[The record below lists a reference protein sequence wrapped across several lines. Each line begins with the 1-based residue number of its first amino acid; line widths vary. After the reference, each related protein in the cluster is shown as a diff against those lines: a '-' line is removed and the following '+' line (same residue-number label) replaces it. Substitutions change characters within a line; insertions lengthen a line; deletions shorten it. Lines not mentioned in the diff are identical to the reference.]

1 MPTIPHP
8 HRVRGRPYNPRM
20 SHLRR
25 PLPSLAR
32 ACLLFLAALAL
43 LCWLGPWLSAFDPHR
58 PDWEALSVAPG
69 VGGHWFGTDAI
80 GRDVFARTLAG
91 GRLSLTIGL
100 LASLVALGIGL
111 TLGAGAGLAGG
122 WAERAMLRVLDLFSA
137 LPFLLVVI
145 LLLTLF
151 ERSLT
156 LLLFAVGGY
165 VWIDL
170 ARVMRAEAARLRE
183 TPFMLAA
190 VAMGARFDQRLRW
203 HALPNLMPLAMVYL
217 GLILPQAI
225 LVESFL
231 GFLGLS
237 VDEPSASW
245 GSLLAEGVQELDSA
259 PWVLLFPAGFL
270 VATLAA
276 FQFLG
281 DALRDWL
288 DVRGATQAAPDEA
301 SANED
306 ASDVNDASAAS
317 DALSPAQAAHPG
329 STGA

>member
-1 MPTIPHP
+1 M
-8 HRVRGRPYNPRM
+8 PRM
-20 SHLRR
+20 R
-25 PLPSLAR
+25 PLPSVAR
-32 ACLLFLAALAL
+32 ACLLGLTVLAVV
-43 LCWLGPWLSAFDPHR
+43 CWLGPWLSRFDPHT
-58 PDWEALSVAPG
+58 PDWSALSVGPG
-69 VGGHWFGTDAI
+69 VSGHWFGTDAI
-80 GRDVFARTLAG
+80 GRDVYARTLAG

-100 LASLVALGIGL
+100 LSSVVALGIGL
-111 TLGAGAGLAGG
+111 VYGAVAGLAGG
-122 WAERAMLRVLDLFSA
+122 RIERALLRVLDVFSA

-156 LLLFAVGGY
+156 LLLVAIGGY

-170 ARVMRAEAARLRE
+170 ARVMRAESARLRE
-183 TPFMLAA
+183 APFVLAA
-190 VAMGARFDQRLRW
+190 QAAGASFRQRLHW
-203 HALPNLMPLAMVYL
+203 HVLPNLMPLALVYL

-245 GSLLAEGVQELDSA
+245 GTLLSEGVQELDSA
-259 PWVLLFPAGFL
+259 PWTLIFPATFL

-281 DALRDWL
+281 DGLRDWL
-288 DVRGATQAAPDEA
+288 DVQGERAGAAA
-301 SANED
+301 
-306 ASDVNDASAAS
+306 
-317 DALSPAQAAHPG
+317 
-329 STGA
+329 

>member
-1 MPTIPHP
+1 MPGHF
-8 HRVRGRPYNPRM
+8 
-20 SHLRR
+20 R
-25 PLPSLAR
+25 PLPPLAR
-32 ACLLFLAALAL
+32 NCLIALAIL
-43 LCWLGPWLSAFDPHR
+43 AVLCWLGPWATRFEPHA
-58 PDWEALSVAPG
+58 PDWGALSVRPG
-69 VGGHWFGTDAI
+69 TGGHWFGTDAI

-100 LASLVALGIGL
+100 LASVVALVIGL
-111 TLGAGAGLAGG
+111 GYGAIAGLAGG
-122 WAERAMLRVLDLFSA
+122 RVERAMLRVLDVFSA

-151 ERSLT
+151 ERSLG
-156 LLLFAVGGY
+156 LLLAAIGGY

-183 TPFMLAA
+183 APFVLAA
-190 VAMGARFDQRLRW
+190 QAAGADFGQRLRW
-203 HALPNLMPLAMVYL
+203 HVLPNLLPLAFVYL

-245 GSLLAEGVQELDSA
+245 GTLLSEGVQELDSA
-259 PWVLLFPAGFL
+259 PWTLLIPAAFL
-270 VATLAA
+270 VTTLAA

-281 DALRDWL
+281 DGLRDWL
-288 DVRGATQAAPDEA
+288 DVHGSTHRDEA
-301 SANED
+301 E
-306 ASDVNDASAAS
+306 SAA
-317 DALSPAQAAHPG
+317 A
-329 STGA
+329 

>member
-1 MPTIPHP
+1 M
-8 HRVRGRPYNPRM
+8 
-20 SHLRR
+20 
-25 PLPSLAR
+25 AR
-32 ACLLFLAALAL
+32 ACLLFLGGLAL
-43 LCWLGPWLSAFDPHR
+43 LCWLGPLCIGFDPHR
-58 PDWEALSVAPG
+58 PDWDALSVAPG
-69 VGGHWFGTDAI
+69 TAGHWFGTDAI
-80 GRDVFARTLAG
+80 GRDVLARTLAG

-100 LASLVALGIGL
+100 LASLVALIVGL
-111 TLGAGAGLAGG
+111 GFGASAGLAGG
-122 WAERAMLRVLDLFSA
+122 RIERLMLRVLDMASA
-137 LPFLLVVI
+137 LPFLLIVI

-151 ERSLT
+151 ERSLW
-156 LLLFAVGGY
+156 LLLVAIGGY

-190 VAMGARFDQRLRW
+190 TAMGASFPQRLRW
-203 HALPNLMPLAMVYL
+203 HALPNLLPLAFVYL

-245 GSLLAEGVQELDSA
+245 GTLLSEGVQELDSA
-259 PWVLLFPAGFL
+259 PWTLLFPVGFL

-281 DALRDWL
+281 DSLRDWL
-288 DVRGATQAAPDEA
+288 DVRGDMRRAPE
-301 SANED
+301 
-306 ASDVNDASAAS
+306 SAA
-317 DALSPAQAAHPG
+317 A
-329 STGA
+329 

>member
-1 MPTIPHP
+1 
-8 HRVRGRPYNPRM
+8 M
-20 SHLRR
+20 SART
-25 PLPSLAR
+25 LPAIAR
-32 ACLLFLAALAL
+32 TCLIALGVLAL
-43 LCWLGPWLSAFDPHR
+43 VCMAGPWLTRFDPHT
-58 PDWEALSVAPG
+58 PDWDALSVAPG
-69 VGGHWFGTDAI
+69 TAGHWFGTDAI

-100 LASLVALGIGL
+100 MSSLVALGIGVGY
-111 TLGAGAGLAGG
+111 GAVAGLAGG
-122 WAERAMLRVLDLFSA
+122 RVERAMLRVLDVFSA

-151 ERSLT
+151 ERSLG
-156 LLLFAVGGY
+156 LLLAAIGGY

-183 TPFMLAA
+183 AAFVLAA
-190 VAMGARFDQRLRW
+190 HAAGASFGQRLRW
-203 HALPNLMPLAMVYL
+203 HVLPNLLPLAFVYL

-245 GSLLAEGVQELDSA
+245 GTLLSEGVQELDSA
-259 PWVLLFPAGFL
+259 PWTLLFPAGFL
-270 VATLAA
+270 VATLAL

-281 DALRDWL
+281 DGLRDWL
-288 DVRGATQAAPDEA
+288 DVHREPA
-301 SANED
+301 SA
-306 ASDVNDASAAS
+306 
-317 DALSPAQAAHPG
+317 PA
-329 STGA
+329 

>member
-1 MPTIPHP
+1 MRLST
-8 HRVRGRPYNPRM
+8 
-20 SHLRR
+20 
-25 PLPSLAR
+25 PLPPLAR
-32 ACLLFLAALAL
+32 TCLTLLGLLAAA
-43 LCWLGPWLSAFDPHR
+43 CWLGPWLGRYGPVL

-69 VGGHWFGTDAI
+69 TAGHWFGTDAI

-91 GRLSLTIGL
+91 GRLSLGIGL
-100 LASLVALGIGL
+100 LASVVALVIGL
-111 TLGAGAGLAGG
+111 GYGAVAGLAGG
-122 WAERAMLRVLDLFSA
+122 WVERWMLRVLDVFSA

-151 ERSLT
+151 DRSLW
-156 LLLFAVGGY
+156 LLLAAIGGY

-183 TPFMLAA
+183 AAFVLAA
-190 VAMGARFDQRLRW
+190 QAAGASFGQRLRW
-203 HALPNLMPLAMVYL
+203 HVLPNLLPLALVYL

-237 VDEPSASW
+237 IDEPSSSW
-245 GSLLAEGVQELDSA
+245 GGLLAEGVQELDSA
-259 PWVLLFPAGFL
+259 PWTLLFPAGFL

-281 DALRDWL
+281 DGLRDWL
-288 DVRGATQAAPDEA
+288 DVRGQAQARGYAPAPEAA
-301 SANED
+301 SA
-306 ASDVNDASAAS
+306 
-317 DALSPAQAAHPG
+317 
-329 STGA
+329 

>member
-1 MPTIPHP
+1 M
-8 HRVRGRPYNPRM
+8 R
-20 SHLRR
+20 SLRT
-25 PLPSLAR
+25 LPPLAR
-32 ACLLFLAALAL
+32 ACLWFLGALAA
-43 LCWLGPWLSAFDPHR
+43 LCWLGPLCVDVDPHS
-58 PDWEALSVAPG
+58 PDWQALSVAPG

-100 LASLVALGIGL
+100 LSSLIALGIGL
-111 TLGAGAGLAGG
+111 GFGAGAGLAGG
-122 WAERAMLRVLDLFSA
+122 WAERLMLRMLDVFSA
-137 LPFLLVVI
+137 LPFLLIVI

-151 ERSLT
+151 DRSLG
-156 LLLFAVGGY
+156 LLLAAIGGY
-165 VWIDL
+165 VWGDL

-190 VAMGARFDQRLRW
+190 TAMGASFGQRLRW
-203 HALPNLMPLAMVYL
+203 HALPNLLPLAFVYL

-245 GSLLAEGVQELDSA
+245 GTLLAEGVQELDSA
-259 PWVLLFPAGFL
+259 PWTLLFPAGFL

-281 DALRDWL
+281 DGLRDWM
-288 DVRGATQAAPDEA
+288 DVHGEARRETEAA
-301 SANED
+301 
-306 ASDVNDASAAS
+306 AA
-317 DALSPAQAAHPG
+317 
-329 STGA
+329 